1 MSFGITASRRGKV
14 AGGLVSAF
22 GSALYGSHRGPRGFY
37 PEPVDVWLAVLM
49 DAVPLYQK
57 SVIICPSTISDD
69 RASSLLVRAKE
80 HLPSVHLAPLRKR
93 SCRDSSLLSCE
104 RSRQTSE
111 VVAPLLPSFESP
123 LESLAPQSLDLV
135 VFAAN
140 VFGEE
145 LLYDAPWHMSLAHR
159 CLRPHGVVAIIG
171 YDTRVRVAA
180 PQTAQRD
187 TDDFLEDLQRRASE
201 LANGTDSQDI
211 SIALKRALDVS
222 SSLNVG
228 HADTY
233 FPFPS
238 TRRRWFVSEYSV
250 SPAQL
255 AASYRVLPEYQILSA
270 GRRRHILPFSDGEE
284 REGDAINVCRRSSCV
299 DPLEALQVCL
309 KAHDTLEGRRALAS
323 PSLRAHVR
331 HFVVTC
337 SARSVNSF
345 SQHHELSSSGR
356 RLPQLK

>member
-1 MSFGITASRRGKV
+1 MSFGIPASRGGKV

-22 GSALYGSHRGPRGFY
+22 GSALHGSHKGPRGFF

-57 SVIICPSTISDD
+57 SVVVCPSTMSDD

-93 SCRDSSLLSCE
+93 RCSDSAVLSCE
-104 RSRQTSE
+104 GGGKTSE
-111 VVAPLLPSFESP
+111 VAAKLLPSFISP
-123 LESLAPQSLDLV
+123 LETITPQSLDLV

-145 LLYDAPWHMSLAHR
+145 MLYDAPWHMSLAHR

-171 YDTRVRVAA
+171 YDTRIRVVA
-180 PQTAQRD
+180 PETAQRD
-187 TDDFLEDLQRRASE
+187 ANDFLEDLKRRASE
-201 LANGTDSQDI
+201 MVNGSDSKDDI
-211 SIALKRALDVS
+211 SIALKRSLDVS
-222 SSLNVG
+222 SSLSVG

-250 SPAQL
+250 SPSEL
-255 AASYRVLPEYQILSA
+255 VASYRVLPEYQLLSN
-270 GRRRHILPFSDGEE
+270 GRRRHNLPFYNGEE
-284 REGDAINVCRRSSCV
+284 REGDAINVRRCLCV

-309 KAHDTLEGRRALAS
+309 KAHDTLLGRGALAA

-337 SARSVNSF
+337 SARSINSH
-345 SQHHELSSSGR
+345 SQQHQISSSGR
-356 RLPQLK
+356 HLPE